1 MASNNTATLWDGTT
15 KGSLWG
21 YRFFI
26 KTVRLFGVS
35 AAYGLAG
42 VVVVY
47 YMLFTPRTL
56 SVMYRYFR
64 TRHCFGRCKSMVM
77 AYRNYY
83 RFAQVLIDK
92 IALPASL
99 AKGFSFQFDHCGDL
113 PQILDSRQGCI
124 FITAHVGNW
133 EVAGQFFDNHRSRL
147 NIVMLDA
154 ERRQIKNLLNAMVNE
169 RNYRIIPLQNDM
181 SHVFEIGKALVDRE
195 YVCFQGD
202 RHLAGSPTL
211 SKTLLG
217 AQALFPAGPFR
228 IAAKSHAPV
237 VFFFAMREPR
247 KSYRLYFHVAT
258 VDTSTARDE
267 TGDSIAAQYVR
278 VLEGIL
284 HRYPEQWF
292 NYYEFWKKR

>member
-1 MASNNTATLWDGTT
+1 V
-15 KGSLWG
+15 WG

-35 AAYGLAG
+35 AAYGLAR

-47 YMLFTPRTL
+47 YILFTPRTV
-56 SVMYRYFR
+56 SVIYRYFR
-64 TRHCFGRCKSMVM
+64 TRHCFGRWKSLAMV
-77 AYRNYY
+77 YRNYY

-92 IALPASL
+92 IALPAGF
-99 AKGFSFQFDHCGDL
+99 AKGFSFRFDHSGDL

-133 EVAGQFFDNHRSRL
+133 EVAGQFFGNHRPRL

-154 ERRQIKNLLNAMVNE
+154 ERRQIKNLLDALADE

-181 SHVFEIGKALVDRE
+181 SHVFEIGKAMVDRE

-202 RHLAGSPTL
+202 RYLEGSPTL

-237 VFFFAMREPR
+237 VFFFAMREPQ
-247 KSYRLYFHVAT
+247 KSYRFYFHAAT
-258 VDTSTARDE
+258 VDPEAARDAA
-267 TGDSIAAQYVR
+267 GGSIAAQYVR

-284 HRYPEQWF
+284 RRYPEQWF
-292 NYYEFWKKR
+292 NYYDFWQKQ